1 MEKVNLDVSE
11 LPVPEPF
18 DRIIQALEVLAKE
31 QYLRVTHRREPLL
44 LYKPLATSGFDF
56 HVQKG
61 NEHPFEIFIWYKEQ
75 NAPQELIYPSIAD
88 ISNIIDKCD

>member
-1 MEKVNLDVSE
+1 MEKVYLDVSE

-18 DRIIQALEVLAKE
+18 ERIMQALEVLTNE
-31 QYLRVTHRREPLL
+31 QYLIVTHRREPLL

-61 NEHPFEIFIWYKEQ
+61 NEHPFEILIWHKEQ
-75 NAPQELIYPSIAD
+75 NAPQELIHPSIAD
-88 ISNIIDKCD
+88 ISNTIDSCS